1 MNELMIPN
9 GTFNITA
16 PAEVDVE
23 FVTGKKIFGQSRA
36 GSIIRQLTDDVP
48 IHRFCIRLMHSCE
61 FRDLTYSY
69 ANMQT
74 GKTGARVFDF
84 VDYND
89 LGPAC
94 LVYNCQWRNIFGL
107 KWYWFRSEERRV
119 GKTYVSTCR
128 LRGWMDHKKKKKKIK
143 ENK

>member
-107 KWYWFRSEERRV
+107 NWYWFSFSDVEIGRASCRGRV
-119 GKTYVSTCR
+119 CQYV
-128 LRGWMDHKKKKKKIK
+128 
-143 ENK
+143 